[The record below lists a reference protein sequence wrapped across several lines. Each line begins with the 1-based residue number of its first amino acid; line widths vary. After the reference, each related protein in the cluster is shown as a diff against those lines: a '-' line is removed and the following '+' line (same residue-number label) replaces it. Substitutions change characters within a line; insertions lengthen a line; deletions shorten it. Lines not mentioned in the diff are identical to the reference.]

1 MKNFEDVKKHFK
13 ENCYPKDV
21 VSKAIGYLI
30 ALDIMRDGEG
40 LIYRSGESNRTF
52 KDFTDWFNGKEKSN
66 ELLSLERIFETVSKE
81 MDYLISDEYKISIF
95 PLSKI
100 KVRYAISL
108 RRIYDEVTKACNEI
122 KAL

>member
-13 ENCYPKDV
+13 ENYYSKDV

-30 ALDIMRDGEG
+30 ALNVMNDGDG
-40 LIYRSGESNRTF
+40 LIYRSGEYNRTF
-52 KDFTDWFNGKEKSN
+52 KDFTDWFNGEGKCQ
-66 ELLSLERIFETVSKE
+66 ELLSLERIGEAVSKE
-81 MDYLISDEYKISIF
+81 MDFLSPDEYKISAF
-95 PLSKI
+95 TLTPRNVS
-100 KVRYAISL
+100 YAISL

>member
-13 ENCYPKDV
+13 ENYYPKDV

-30 ALDIMRDGEG
+30 ALNVMNDGDG
-40 LIYRSGESNRTF
+40 LIYRSGEYNRTF
-52 KDFTDWFNGKEKSN
+52 KDFTDWFNGEEKCQ
-66 ELLSLERIFETVSKE
+66 ELLSLERIGEAVSKE
-81 MDYLISDEYKISIF
+81 MDFLSSDEYKISAF
-95 PLSKI
+95 TLTPRNVS
-100 KVRYAISL
+100 YAISL

>member
-52 KDFTDWFNGKEKSN
+52 KDFTDWFNGKEKSQ
-66 ELLSLERIFETVSKE
+66 ELLSLERIGKAVSKE
-81 MDYLISDEYKISIF
+81 MDYLNSDEYKVSEFSSNIRYVS
-95 PLSKI
+95 
-100 KVRYAISL
+100 YAIGLS
-108 RRIYDEVTKACNEI
+108 RISGEVIRACDEI

>member
-52 KDFTDWFNGKEKSN
+52 KDFTDWFNGKEKSQ
-66 ELLSLERIFETVSKE
+66 ELLSLERIGKAVSKE
-81 MDYLISDEYKISIF
+81 MDFLSSDEYKISAF
-95 PLSKI
+95 TLNARNVS
-100 KVRYAISL
+100 YAISL
-108 RRIYDEVTKACNEI
+108 RRIYDEVTKACDEI
-122 KAL
+122 KSW